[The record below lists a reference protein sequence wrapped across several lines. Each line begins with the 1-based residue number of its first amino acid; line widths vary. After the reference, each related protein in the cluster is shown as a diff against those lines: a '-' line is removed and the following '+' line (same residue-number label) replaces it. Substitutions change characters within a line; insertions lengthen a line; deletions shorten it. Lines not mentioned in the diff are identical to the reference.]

1 MQNNKLFTRTT
12 WVCLTIGVTISIGFL
27 VNPVVNAEGL
37 NLSTVTSRSGIDAD
51 ATRILQSMSAYM
63 AQTKAFSVNAD
74 IDLEVVTRDAEKLQ
88 ISSFATI
95 ELQRPDKF
103 YMRRRGL
110 VADAEFFFD
119 GKALTLH
126 GTRMNVYAQIPVNG
140 KIDDGIRAYEW
151 ETGLP
156 APGADLLFADPYA
169 VLSEGV
175 RSSTYLG
182 TTYIDGIECHHLAFR
197 EDEVDWQIW
206 IQVGD
211 RPLPMKYV
219 ITSKWRTG
227 APEYSLRLRNWNT
240 NPQISASRF
249 TFSAP
254 ARARRLDALPTSE
267 LDELT
272 TTEEAQ
278 P

>member
-1 MQNNKLFTRTT
+1 MNNDKFLTR
-12 WVCLTIGVTISIGFL
+12 VGCSCLAAGVAISVGFV
-27 VNPVVNAEGL
+27 VNPIVNAEGL
-37 NLSTVTSRSGIDAD
+37 NPNANISASAIDAD
-51 ATRILQSMSAYM
+51 ATRILQSMSAYV
-63 AQTKAFSVNAD
+63 AQTRAFSINAD

-95 ELQRPDKF
+95 EVQRPNQF
-103 YMRRRGL
+103 AIRRQGL
-110 VADAEFFFD
+110 VADTEFLFD
-119 GKALTLH
+119 GRTLTLH
-126 GTRMNVYAQIPVNG
+126 SKRLNVYTQIPVNG
-140 KIDDGIRAYEW
+140 TIDDAIRTYEW

-169 VLSEGV
+169 VLSDGV
-175 RSSTYLG
+175 KSSTYLG
-182 TTYIDGIECHHLAFR
+182 TTFIDGIECHHLAFR

-206 IQVGD
+206 IQVGE

-219 ITSKWRTG
+219 ITSKWQTG
-227 APEYSLRLRNWNT
+227 APEYSIRLRDWNT
-240 NPQISASRF
+240 SPQINASRF

-254 ARARRLDALPTSE
+254 AGARQLDALPTNE
-267 LDELT
+267 LNEYT